1 MKVAILEKRQNIT
14 LYERV
19 WLKKYINIVYQ
30 THFYNECISH
40 NEIFFKKRAC
50 SHILVLEIFYN
61 ENKRKIAKM

>member
-40 NEIFFKKRAC
+40 NEIFF
-50 SHILVLEIFYN
+50 
-61 ENKRKIAKM
+61 